1 MSRSSSA
8 VAARLSE
15 AAPVFAALG
24 DSTRA
29 GLVARLC
36 VEGPLSISRLSEG
49 SGVTRQ
55 AITKQLRTLG
65 VAGLVRD
72 ARRGRERIY
81 ELEPRRLEK
90 ARRSLDQI
98 SADWDAAIGRLKAF
112 VEDDREDKPSAR
124 LHQTI
129 HQRKGRKIER

>member
-1 MSRSSSA
+1 MSRSSTA

-36 VEGPLSISRLSEG
+36 VEGPLSISRLSDG

-65 VAGLVRD
+65 AAGLVRD
-72 ARRGRERIY
+72 VRRGRERIY

-98 SADWDAAIGRLKAF
+98 SADWDSAISRLKAF
-112 VEDDREDKPSAR
+112 VEDDREDKPKAR
-124 LHQTI
+124 LHQTL
-129 HQRKGRKIER
+129 HQRKGRYER

>member
-1 MSRSSSA
+1 M
-8 VAARLSE
+8 AARLSE

-36 VEGPLSISRLSEG
+36 VEGPLSISRLSDG

-65 VAGLVRD
+65 AAGLVRD
-72 ARRGRERIY
+72 VRRGRERI
-81 ELEPRRLEK
+81 LSWSPDASRKRGVL
-90 ARRSLDQI
+90 RPDLGDWIRQ
-98 SADWDAAIGRLKAF
+98 SAD
-112 VEDDREDKPSAR
+112 
-124 LHQTI
+124 
-129 HQRKGRKIER
+129 

>member
-1 MSRSSSA
+1 MSRSSTA

-72 ARRGRERIY
+72 VRRGRERIF

-98 SADWDAAIGRLKAF
+98 SADWDAAISRLKAF
-112 VEDDREDKPSAR
+112 VEDDSEDKPKAR
-124 LHQTI
+124 HHQTL
-129 HQRKGRKIER
+129 HQRKGNYER